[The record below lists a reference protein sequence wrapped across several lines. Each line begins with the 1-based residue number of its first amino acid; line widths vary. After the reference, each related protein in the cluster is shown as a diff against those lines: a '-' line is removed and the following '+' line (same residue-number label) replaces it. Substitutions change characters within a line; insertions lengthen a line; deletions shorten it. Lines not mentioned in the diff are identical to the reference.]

1 MNKAT
6 RADINAGV
14 GNGICFPKQHQVSGT
29 NMAIRYRLTPTLQF
43 RNRARR
49 HRANP
54 GLVNV
59 ADQPTAV
66 KAGVGCVASIA
77 IRSAN
82 KTDRIDRD
90 VTGLLRRKPR

>member
-1 MNKAT
+1 MDKAT
-6 RADINAGV
+6 LADIDAGM
-14 GNGICFPKQHQVSGT
+14 GNGVCFPKQYQVSGT
-29 NMAIRYRLTPTLQF
+29 NIPIRYRLTPTLQF